1 MLGFQQTKKSS
12 QISNINME
20 ESANLYKVTEQKTIC
35 KSQSIPQN
43 TWLPPG
49 IFIQWSWLSW
59 FTARIKENTP
69 GKGAGKRDASR
80 RKQRRVTFNS
90 TKNTLK

>member
-20 ESANLYKVTEQKTIC
+20 ESANFYKVTEQKTIC

-43 TWLPPG
+43 T
-49 IFIQWSWLSW
+49 
-59 FTARIKENTP
+59 
-69 GKGAGKRDASR
+69 
-80 RKQRRVTFNS
+80 
-90 TKNTLK
+90 